1 MKQERG
7 RRFPQRILQ
16 RGGTTP
22 TGVANA
28 DRTTKVFQPNS
39 HGGRGFT
46 AMPPTREMP
55 PIFTLIIVDVD
66 YCSPSL
72 KKQSLD
78 FHFPL
83 ATVKIIRAHIY
94 PDTACSHKIAIAI
107 HSCQCLLPKQAQATL
122 TPAPPVQ
129 QKGVK
134 RHIVFLGVWPLQGG
148 GMTLPENFLVLCRSH
163 RITSL

>member
-1 MKQERG
+1 M
-7 RRFPQRILQ
+7 
-16 RGGTTP
+16 
-22 TGVANA
+22 
-28 DRTTKVFQPNS
+28 FQPNS
-39 HGGRGFT
+39 YGDGGFT

-148 GMTLPENFLVLCRSH
+148 GMTLPEKF
-163 RITSL
+163 